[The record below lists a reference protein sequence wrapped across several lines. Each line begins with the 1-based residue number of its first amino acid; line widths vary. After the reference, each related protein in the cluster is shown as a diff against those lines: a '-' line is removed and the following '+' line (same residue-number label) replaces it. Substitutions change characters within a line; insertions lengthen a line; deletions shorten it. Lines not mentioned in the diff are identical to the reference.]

1 MHEND
6 ALRKARA
13 LLAKAES
20 TDSPQEADALTSA
33 AAAIMAKYGLDAA
46 LVAARAEVREVPIDV
61 KWDIAAP
68 YASHKATILHVVAK
82 ANRCQMIQLTGRHDG
97 LKVHVFG
104 FQTDVEIVEMIFT
117 SLLLQ
122 AASRMMRLERSA
134 GRYRNDVRSRRASFL
149 LGFATEVRARLQAE
163 SARAEAAAAP
173 GTELVLRD
181 RMLDVNSAYQ
191 TAYPRVRQVRMS
203 VGSRSGYYAG
213 RRAGAEANLHDRGT
227 VGGRGRN
234 AIA

>member
-20 TDSPQEADALTSA
+20 TDSPNEADALTSA

-46 LVAARAEVREVPIDV
+46 LVAARAEVKETPIDV

-68 YASHKATILHVVAK
+68 YASHKATILHVVAR
-82 ANRCQMIQLTGRHDG
+82 ANRCRMIQLRGRSGD
-97 LKVHVFG
+97 LKAHVFG

-122 AASRMMRLERSA
+122 ASGRMMRLERSA
-134 GRYRNDVRSRRASFL
+134 YRYRNDVRSRRASFL
-149 LGFATEVRARLQAE
+149 LGFAHEIRERLQAE
-163 SARAEAAAAP
+163 ASKAEAAAEP

-181 RMLDVNSAYQ
+181 RMLDVTGAYR
-191 TAYPRVRQVRMS
+191 TAYPRIRTVRHS
-203 VGSRSGYYAG
+203 VGSNSGYSAG
-213 RRAGAEANLHDRGT
+213 RAAGAEANLHNRGT
-227 VGGRGRN
+227 VGGRGHA
-234 AIA
+234 AIG